1 MEGKR
6 AKYLPKTRLWQTST
20 VTLQSDASNVGWGAH
35 MRNQNDV
42 GNWSV
47 NDAKYHINIKEMLA
61 VKLALKRFLK

>member
-1 MEGKR
+1 
-6 AKYLPKTRLWQTST
+6 
-20 VTLQSDASNVGWGAH
+20 

-47 NDAKYHINIKEMLA
+47 NDAKYHINIKEMFA

>member
-1 MEGKR
+1 
-6 AKYLPKTRLWQTST
+6 
-20 VTLQSDASNVGWGAH
+20 

-61 VKLALKRFLK
+61 VKLALKRFFK